1 MMKLNTGPKFFEK
14 FSEFNEEPYMFNR
27 KIINQNLYIIKKS
40 DLMRRGK
47 KEEAYL
53 MRRGR
58 RLQKIGTDE
67 KRIVDDWLLRE
78 KKIGVEVGEKT
89 MESLISSF
97 GRARV

>member
-1 MMKLNTGPKFFEK
+1 
-14 FSEFNEEPYMFNR
+14 
-27 KIINQNLYIIKKS
+27 
-40 DLMRRGK
+40 
-47 KEEAYL
+47 